1 MAFNEDLLGWAVQD
15 DPNQYRGDFSIK
27 KKVGTVNSLINAI
40 VITNKANGQ
49 HSVYEDNG
57 ALEGLGTELYNYNPD
72 GNVVTIK
79 SEDDFNATFTGINAN
94 QFDTVVKNTKTA
106 TLALAKDAVV
116 TNDPQSRANLTRLV
130 NTTGFKSLGKNIQE
144 LNPNELN
151 NSLQSDDQP
160 SESIRSEGASKQ
172 LSRFPNAELELGT
185 NTGGTKDTLRYPRQ
199 SLEAYGYDYI
209 QISAYNYVASGL
221 NTSRNRK
228 PNFRGADPR
237 FKEKFEVIQ
246 LPMQPQ
252 LSESTAVSWGGDS
265 LNAIQAEG
273 ANIARNAINDL
284 GEGNIGEALGGMV
297 NDATGAVNRLLADG
311 GSKAALTAYFAGQA
325 VGANVIGRTTGQV
338 INPNLELLFSG
349 PNLRSFNFNFTLTP
363 RDSEEARIVRKI
375 IRAMK
380 RNMTPQRSSQNLFLE
395 SPRIFELEY
404 IFGDTNREHPFMN
417 KFKPCACTN
426 FTVNYTPDGSYMT
439 YRGEP
444 SMTAYQISMSF
455 GEIEPIYSDEY
466 GGESGN
472 DNEPTMGF

>member
-40 VITNKANGQ
+40 VLTNKANGQ

-94 QFDTVVKNTKTA
+94 QFNTVVQNTKKA

-130 NTTGFKSLGKNIQE
+130 NTTGYKSLGKNVQE
-144 LNPNELN
+144 LNPNETN
-151 NSLQSDDQP
+151 DSLQSEPRPISVSP
-160 SESIRSEGASKQ
+160 SEDETIVN
-172 LSRFPNAELELGT
+172 PNANVKSSAINSGT
-185 NTGGTKDTLRYPRQ
+185 QETLRYPRQ
-199 SLEAYGYDYI
+199 SLEEYGYDYI
-209 QISAYNYVASGL
+209 QITAYDYVPSGL
-221 NTSRNRK
+221 NTSTRNRT
-228 PNFRGADPR
+228 RGFGDADSNR
-237 FKEKFEVIQ
+237 FKNRKETIQ

-252 LSESTAVSWGGDS
+252 LSESTAVNWGGET
-265 LNAIQAEG
+265 LNAIQRGAAEIAAGTIRKAGDGDIGG
-273 ANIARNAINDL
+273 ALSEMASGVNA
-284 GEGNIGEALGGMV
+284 EFS
-297 NDATGAVNRLLADG
+297 RLLG
-311 GSKAALTAYFAGQA
+311 NGAAKNQIIAYFAGQA
-325 VGANVIGRTTGQV
+325 VGAYVIGRTTGQV

-349 PNLRSFNFNFTLTP
+349 PNLRSFNFNFNLTP
-363 RDSEEARIVRKI
+363 RDAEEARIIRKM

-380 RNMTPQRSSQNLFLE
+380 RNMTPQISDKDLFLK

-404 IFGDTNREHPFMN
+404 IFGNNTEQHPYMN

-444 SMTAYQISMSF
+444 SMTSYQIAMSF
-455 GEIEPIYSDEY
+455 GEIEPIYSHEY
-466 GGESGN
+466 E
-472 DNEPTMGF
+472 DNEQNMGF

>member
-49 HSVYEDNG
+49 HTVYEDNG

-72 GNVVTIK
+72 GNQVSIK
-79 SEDDFNATFTGINAN
+79 SIDDFNAAFTGINAN
-94 QFDTVVKNTKTA
+94 QFDTVVKNTKIA

-130 NTTGFKSLGKNIQE
+130 NTTGFKSIGKNIQE
-144 LNPNELN
+144 LNPNEAN
-151 NSLQSDDQP
+151 DSLQSEPRPISVSP
-160 SESIRSEGASKQ
+160 SEDETIVR
-172 LSRFPNAELELGT
+172 PNANVKSSAVNSGT
-185 NTGGTKDTLRYPRQ
+185 QETLRYPRQ
-199 SLEAYGYDYI
+199 SLEEYGYDYI
-209 QISAYNYVASGL
+209 QITAYDYVPSGL
-221 NTSRNRK
+221 NTSRNR
-228 PNFRGADPR
+228 PSGFGSADSNR
-237 FKEKFEVIQ
+237 FKNRKETIQ

-252 LSESTAVSWGGDS
+252 LSESTSVNWGGDT
-265 LNAIQAEG
+265 LNAIQAGG
-273 ANIARNAINDL
+273 ARIAAGAIADA
-284 GEGNIGEALGGMV
+284 GEGKIGEALSGMV
-297 NDATGAVNRLLADG
+297 SGVDAEFSRLLGDG
-311 GSKAALTAYFAGQA
+311 GSKAAIIAYFAGQA

-349 PNLRSFNFNFTLTP
+349 PNLRSFNFNFNLTP
-363 RDSEEARIVRKI
+363 RDSEEARIVRKM

-380 RNMTPQRSSQNLFLE
+380 RNMTPQRSDKDLFLK

-404 IFGDTNREHPFMN
+404 IFGDNTEQHPYMN

-444 SMTAYQISMSF
+444 SMTSYQLSMSF

-466 GGESGN
+466 E
-472 DNEPTMGF
+472 DNEQNMGF